1 MKELRGLIILV
12 SLHMKKRGL
21 LAAAVLAIS
30 ALLAGCGQNGAQQQG
45 AGKQVKAMQ
54 VLQQDT
60 ALSSEYAGQVRSLDQ
75 VSVQARVSGNI
86 IEKYFHGGDYVTA
99 GQPLY
104 RVDSRQY
111 EAAVLQAQA
120 NLAQS
125 QATLNN
131 ARVDLAR
138 YEELLKSDSIAE
150 QTVATQ
156 RANVNAYE
164 AAVAANEALLL
175 RARQDL
181 DDTVVYAPISGK
193 LGVDDVAVGTY
204 ATAGNTTLVTLGSDS
219 PVYIQFS
226 ISETEYLKF
235 MGMRNYGDSNDPSN
249 LMVDIKLSDG
259 TEYPIKGRLVA
270 ADRSLAENTGTL
282 TVRAVVDNP
291 NGALLSG
298 MFARVKLTG
307 SILPNAMLVP
317 QRAIQ
322 QLLGK
327 SFVLVVGP
335 DNKSVTK
342 TVTVGT
348 QIGSYVVIEDG
359 LEPSDVVVV
368 EGLTNLQEGT
378 PLSVTMVTGEDMG
391 FSLESLSEQVNAS
404 GSNS

>member
-1 MKELRGLIILV
+1 M
-12 SLHMKKRGL
+12 
-21 LAAAVLAIS
+21 AVLAIS
-30 ALLAGCGQNGAQQQG
+30 ALLAGCGGKGPEQQ
-45 AGKQVKAMQ
+45 AGSKQVKAMQ

-60 ALSSEYAGQVRSLDQ
+60 PLSSEYAGQVRSLNQ
-75 VSVQARVSGNI
+75 VNVQTRVSGNI
-86 IEKYFHGGDYVTA
+86 VAKYFQGGDYVTA

-120 NLAQS
+120 TLAQS

-181 DDTVVYAPISGK
+181 DDTVIYAPMSGK
-193 LGVDDVAVGTY
+193 VGVDDVAIGTY
-204 ATAGNTTLVTLGSDS
+204 ATAGNTTLVTIGSDD
-219 PVYIQFS
+219 PVYIQFA
-226 ISETEYLKF
+226 ISETEYLKY
-235 MGMRNYGDSNDPSN
+235 MGLRNYGDSSEPSN
-249 LMVDIKLSDG
+249 LMVDIKLSNG
-259 TEYPIKGRLVA
+259 MEYPIQGRLVA

-291 NGALLSG
+291 SGALLSG

-307 SILPNAMLVP
+307 SMLPNAMLVP

-342 TVTVGT
+342 TVKVGM

-359 LEPSDVVVV
+359 LDAGDVVIV
-368 EGLTNLQEGT
+368 EGLTNLQEGM
-378 PLSVTMVTGEDMG
+378 PLSVTMVTGEEMG
-391 FSLESLSEQVNAS
+391 FSLTSSSEQSSAS
-404 GSNS
+404 GSNR

>member
-1 MKELRGLIILV
+1 MKRRELA
-12 SLHMKKRGL
+12 
-21 LAAAVLAIS
+21 AAAVLAIS
-30 ALLAGCGQNGAQQQG
+30 VLLAGCGGNEAQPQG

-54 VLQQDT
+54 VLRQDT
-60 ALSSEYAGQVRSLDQ
+60 PLSSEYAGQVRSMDQ
-75 VSVQARVSGNI
+75 VNVQARVSGNV
-86 IEKYFHGGDYVTA
+86 IEKYFHGGDYVSA

-104 RVDSRQY
+104 RIDSRQY

-120 NLAQS
+120 NLAQVR
-125 QATLNN
+125 ATLNN

-156 RANVNAYE
+156 RANVSAYE
-164 AAVAANEALLL
+164 AAVDANEALLL

-181 DDTVVYAPISGK
+181 DDTIVYAPMSGK

-219 PVYIQFS
+219 PVYIQFA

-249 LMVDIKLSDG
+249 LSVGIKLSDG
-259 TEYPIKGRLVA
+259 TEYPLQGRLVA

-298 MFARVKLTG
+298 MFARVKLSG
-307 SILPNAMLVP
+307 EIIPNAMLVP
-317 QRAIQ
+317 QRAVQ

-327 SFVLVVGP
+327 SFVIVVGP

-342 TVTVGT
+342 IVTVGT
-348 QIGSYVVIEDG
+348 QIGSYVLIESG
-359 LEPSDVVVV
+359 LEPDDVVVV
-368 EGLTNLQEGT
+368 EGLTNLQEGM
-378 PLSVTMVTGEDMG
+378 PLAVTMVTAQDMG
-391 FSLESLSEQVNAS
+391 FSLESSSEQVTAS
-404 GSNS
+404 GSNK